1 MDERSARRNQETGRQ
16 TRLCRRNGRAP
27 RWLERPQAFDLS
39 QHTPPQSSYK
49 LAMPEK
55 ISAEE
60 CRAQAHECYQKAQ
73 EIRHPEARR
82 ELLSLVVKWS
92 KLADMIE
99 GDRRKLH

>member
-1 MDERSARRNQETGRQ
+1 
-16 TRLCRRNGRAP
+16 
-27 RWLERPQAFDLS
+27 
-39 QHTPPQSSYK
+39 
-49 LAMPEK
+49 MPEK